1 MSPRWTGSGE
11 RPRLRE
17 RLTVQENHPDPI
29 AVSSLTRA
37 GGTAT
42 VTTAVPHPFTTGDF
56 IEIAGASPTGYNGTW
71 KITVTGPSTFTYLC
85 NSTLATPATGSAIT
99 ALYVSD
105 AQGGQAIGW
114 DTYRVVF
121 AEMQPLS
128 AAERL
133 QAAALQSSITY
144 RFRVQTIDAAGVTA
158 VMRALWTPQ
167 WPITGRQEHTLE
179 IHGVVP
185 DGDGHQYTFLECG
198 EVA

>member
-1 MSPRWTGSGE
+1 MSPRYTGSGE

-42 VTTAVPHPFTTGDF
+42 VTTVAPHPFTTGDF
-56 IEIAGASPTGYNGTW
+56 IEIGGAAPSGYNGTW
-71 KITVTGPSTFTYLC
+71 KITVTGPSAFTYLC
-85 NSTLATPATGSAIT
+85 NSTLATPATGTIT
-99 ALYVSD
+99 ALYISD

-114 DTYRVVF
+114 DTYRVIF

-133 QAAALQSSITY
+133 QAAALQSSVTY
-144 RFRVQTIDAAGVTA
+144 RFRGNAVDFAGVTP
-158 VMRALWTPQ
+158 VMRVKWTPQ
-167 WPITGRQEHTLE
+167 WPITGRREHTLE

-198 EVA
+198 EIA